1 MTVSARTR
9 WPAGEV
15 AGTLLAAGV
24 ATLGAVLVLGGQ
36 KPAFLIAAPIGVIG
50 MVAAARRPVVTLAI
64 MVVVEVT
71 NASGVLAP
79 RTGLPLFMASGF
91 LGVVAIALALRDPA
105 LRARLN

>member
-1 MTVSARTR
+1 
-9 WPAGEV
+9 
-15 AGTLLAAGV
+15 
-24 ATLGAVLVLGGQ
+24 
-36 KPAFLIAAPIGVIG
+36 

-105 LRARLN
+105 LRRA